1 MQYSLLKTPV
11 YDKMIQDFSMTYKE
25 FKDRYVSRRILTE
38 YGNLPIPDTQI
49 VVAPVGGFHTL
60 AKYDLE
66 LMNKGAESYA
76 KASEIVSKWNNHIFI
91 PSSTSGYQLTLSPTK
106 DIFSNLKLK
115 EILINYFQMMD
126 EKTDEWKGGK
136 RKTRKASKGKKTR
149 KIRRS

>member
-25 FKDRYVSRRILTE
+25 FKDKYVSRRMLVE

-49 VVAPVGGFHTL
+49 VVVPAGMFHTL
-60 AKYDLE
+60 EKYDLE
-66 LMNKGAESYA
+66 LMKKGGAYWT
-76 KASEIVSKWNNHIFI
+76 KAGEFISKMNNQIFI
-91 PSSTSGYQLTLSPTK
+91 PSTTSGYQLTLSPTK
-106 DIFSNLKLK
+106 DIFFNFKLK

-136 RKTRKASKGKKTR
+136 RKTRKANKGKKTR
-149 KIRRS
+149 KVKRS